1 MRFRCIGNYLNRL
14 LCNLWQRVRALRA
27 IEKELQIVMKQ
38 HAGRDALICVHGNR
52 FIEWAAM
59 KALSIKPGDTFNAPD
74 PTVQQIVDSA
84 ASNVIAAVR
93 KNYPDSYPASLFKN
107 LTKCRSLAKA
117 F

>member
-1 MRFRCIGNYLNRL
+1 
-14 LCNLWQRVRALRA
+14 
-27 IEKELQIVMKQ
+27 MKQ